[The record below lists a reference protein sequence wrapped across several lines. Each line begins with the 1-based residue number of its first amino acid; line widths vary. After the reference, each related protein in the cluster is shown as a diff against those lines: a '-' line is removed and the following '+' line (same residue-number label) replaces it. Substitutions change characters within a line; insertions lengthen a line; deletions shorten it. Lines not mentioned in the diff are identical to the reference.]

1 MHTYDVKTESRND
14 GNTMLAA
21 VYYKCVGTNYS
32 TFIKG
37 QIYHRDT
44 IGKYL
49 EEYPKDWKKV
59 LPYPTTH
66 ELLAAFEK
74 NERVSQVIRALK
86 QWSNCR

>member
-1 MHTYDVKTESRND
+1 MNEVENLSSSRND

-49 EEYPKDWKKV
+49 QEYPKDWKKV
-59 LPYPTTH
+59 LPYPTTQ

-86 QWSNCR
+86 QWSNCS